1 MAILDGFPAASG
13 TVDSTELRKA
23 LAGLILRDTS
33 GNARAG
39 VFPRHVNALVTAK
52 PIMAVDVAAFEGVS
66 VRGGGPI
73 FMANDGTASV
83 PIDAAPGS
91 NSRIDV
97 VYFKQN
103 EQAAPYSDA
112 NELPV
117 LGVAKGT
124 AAPAPVKPAIPAGG
138 VELATIRIPAGVS
151 ATNAGGVILT
161 QTFQYTAVSGAPLW
175 VRNST
180 ERGALPTFAVGTE
193 LLQLDT
199 SERLEWSGLAWVLI
213 GSPPGVKLLRTS
225 GDTYSVPNNVSTQI
239 ANARL
244 TQQYA
249 VGVTVTTGADLR
261 VTIQR
266 AGRYRVSAALT
277 FYNNA
282 SGARILRVNKNST
295 TATTDQIAYASGP
308 GAGSALT
315 TISVATDV
323 VLAANDAIRLHAF
336 QNSGG
341 TLELMSSA
349 DTIQGTFLDL
359 TFIGAT

>member
-1 MAILDGFPAASG
+1 MPEGRYGHPTLAELAAMDGQNQLYQTYKKWDALLGERVAS
-13 TVDSTELRKA
+13 
-23 LAGLILRDTS
+23 AGSL
-33 GNARAG
+33 
-39 VFPRHVNALVTAK
+39 
-52 PIMAVDVAAFEGVS
+52 
-66 VRGGGPI
+66 
-73 FMANDGTASV
+73 
-83 PIDAAPGS
+83 
-91 NSRIDV
+91 
-97 VYFKQN
+97 
-103 EQAAPYSDA
+103 
-112 NELPV
+112 
-117 LGVAKGT
+117 
-124 AAPAPVKPAIPAGG
+124 PAPSARPAGHQIYVDDEG
-138 VELATIRIPAGVS
+138 DVRITTGS
-151 ATNAGGVILT
+151 
-161 QTFQYTAVSGAPLW
+161 S
-175 VRNST
+175 
-180 ERGALPTFAVGTE
+180 
-193 LLQLDT
+193 
-199 SERLEWSGLAWVLI
+199 WVLP
-213 GSPPGVKLLRTS
+213 GSPPGVKLMRTS

-295 TATTDQIAYASGP
+295 TGTTGQIAYASGP

-349 DTIQGTFLDL
+349 DTIQGSFLDL